1 MTVLLH
7 VLLFLHLIGWAIVLG
22 AAVVGLKTGSLY
34 AGALHGVLTALVTG
48 LLMVLV
54 IYVWPPNSDPK
65 PSPAWVA
72 TKFIVALV
80 ITGLVWLAHARPAR
94 VNKPLLGAIAV
105 LTVVNVGVATLW
117 R

>member
-1 MTVLLH
+1 MTVFLH

-22 AAVVGLKTGSLY
+22 AALVGLKSGSLY
-34 AGALHGVLTALVTG
+34 AGAFHGVLTALVTG

-54 IYVWPPNSDPK
+54 IYVWLSPDTK

-72 TKFIVALV
+72 TKLIVALV

-94 VNKPLLGAIAV
+94 VSKPLLGAIAA
-105 LTVVNVGVATLW
+105 LTVINVGVATIW
-117 R
+117 S

>member
-22 AAVVGLKTGSLY
+22 AAVVGLRSGSLY
-34 AGALHGVLTALVTG
+34 AGAFHGALTALVTG

-54 IYVWPPNSDPK
+54 IYVWLSPATK

-72 TKFIVALV
+72 TKLIVALV

-94 VNKPLLGAIAV
+94 VNKPLLGAIAA
-105 LTVVNVGVATLW
+105 LTVINVGVATIW
-117 R
+117 S

>member
-22 AAVVGLKTGSLY
+22 AAIVGLRSGSLY
-34 AGALHGVLTALVTG
+34 GGAFHGALTALVTG
-48 LLMVLV
+48 PLMVLV
-54 IYVWPPNSDPK
+54 SYVWLSPETE
-65 PSPAWVA
+65 PSPPWVA

-80 ITGLVWLAHARPAR
+80 VTGLVWLGHARPAR
-94 VNKPLLGAIAV
+94 VGRPLLGAIAL
-105 LTVVNVGVATLW
+105 LTVVNVGVATIW

>member
-1 MTVLLH
+1 MTVFLH

-34 AGALHGVLTALVTG
+34 SGAFHGALTALVTG
-48 LLMVLV
+48 LAMVLV
-54 IYVWPPNSDPK
+54 IYVWLSPDTK

-72 TKFIVALV
+72 TKLIVALA

-94 VNKPLLGAIAV
+94 VNKALLGAIAA
-105 LTVVNVGVATLW
+105 LTVINVGVATIW
-117 R
+117 S

>member
-54 IYVWPPNSDPK
+54 IYVWLSPDTK

-80 ITGLVWLAHARPAR
+80 ITGLVWLGTARPAR
-94 VNKPLLGAIAV
+94 VGRPLLGAIAV